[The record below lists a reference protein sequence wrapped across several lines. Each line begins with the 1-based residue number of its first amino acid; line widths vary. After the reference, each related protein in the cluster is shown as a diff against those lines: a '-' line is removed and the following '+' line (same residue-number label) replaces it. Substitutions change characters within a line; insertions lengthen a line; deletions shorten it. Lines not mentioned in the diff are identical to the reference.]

1 MVVLLCKIMSNE
13 TSEGGI
19 SSSFGKTK
27 GGRTKT
33 DE

>member
-1 MVVLLCKIMSNE
+1 MSNE
-13 TSEGGI
+13 TSEVGI

>member
-1 MVVLLCKIMSNE
+1 MSNE
-13 TSEGGI
+13 SSKGGI